1 MNNTCSH
8 KVMSDL
14 EFSLNFADI
23 GQVDLKTML
32 ARYGI
37 IHIRSVV
44 SETNIR
50 YFHKVISAALKSALK
65 TNGITVPAAENDI
78 DRLYNKLFS
87 DASVTDFWKFAPKT
101 LAKNTLVFHRL
112 LCEPGIMK
120 VAEELIGHDS
130 FQLNWDQNLFRVDR
144 PNEDFA
150 AFEWHQDHPYI
161 LLSKSAVSVWS
172 PLTDVTREMGPL
184 KFVPG
189 SHQGQF
195 HPIIIQNTTSS
206 ENGNYQS
213 KTSKHHYITLAD
225 RADLEKKFDRDAM
238 QLPMKAGD
246 ALFFH
251 SHLVH
256 RSGKNVSDRSRWVF
270 VARYGDL
277 LDPEIVQRGWQS
289 TRGANSK
296 LVQELYPDRVRVARE
311 SD

>member
-1 MNNTCSH
+1 
-8 KVMSDL
+8 MSDTD
-14 EFSLNFADI
+14 FSFKFTDI
-23 GQVDLKTML
+23 DQVNLKAVL

-44 SETNIR
+44 SQSNIC
-50 YFHKVISAALKSALK
+50 YFQEVISDALKLALK
-65 TNGITVPAAENDI
+65 TNGIIVPTAQNDI
-78 DRLYNKLFS
+78 DSLYNKLFS
-87 DASVTDFWKFAPKT
+87 HASVTDFWKFAPKT
-101 LAKNTLVFHRL
+101 LAKNSLVFHRL
-112 LCEPGIMK
+112 LCEPGILK
-120 VAEELIGHDS
+120 VAEELIGHDR
-130 FQLNWDQNLFRVDR
+130 FQLNWDQNIFRVDR

-161 LLSKSAVSVWS
+161 LLSKSAISVWS

-184 KFVPG
+184 KFVLG
-189 SHQGQF
+189 SHRGQF
-195 HPIIIQNTTSS
+195 HPIIVHNPSS
-206 ENGNYQS
+206 PDTENYRS
-213 KTSKHHYITLAD
+213 KASKHRYIRLAD
-225 RADLEKKFDRDAM
+225 RANLENIFDRDAI

-277 LDPEIVQRGWQS
+277 LDPEMVQRGWQS

-296 LVQELYPDRVRVARE
+296 LVQELYPDRVRTARD